1 MRPPSPRTQALSRPR
16 RILYHHHN
24 QQTNTKKGNIHT
36 MQARIDGSNL
46 IITVPV
52 NPTPT
57 PSKSS
62 GKTLIVATTSG
73 NRPTDVLVQGKPLTV
88 SVNAYIKP

>member
-1 MRPPSPRTQALSRPR
+1 MNAKIENGHLHISIPL
-16 RILYHHHN
+16 N
-24 QQTNTKKGNIHT
+24 E
-36 MQARIDGSNL
+36 
-46 IITVPV
+46 V
-52 NPTPT
+52 PT

-73 NRPTDVLVQGKPLTV
+73 NRPTNVMVSGKPLTV